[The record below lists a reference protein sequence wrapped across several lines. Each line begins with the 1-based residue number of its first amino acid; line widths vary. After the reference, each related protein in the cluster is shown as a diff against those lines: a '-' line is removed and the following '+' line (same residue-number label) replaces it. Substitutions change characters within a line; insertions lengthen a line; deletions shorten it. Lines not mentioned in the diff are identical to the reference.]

1 MIQLNTTAAIG
12 IEDESP
18 HRESLVE
25 WWFIQGTWRRL
36 HRGRNAVKDHKAQ
49 GDHSFMISFF
59 RLLLKSK
66 TAAVPEGSWL
76 LASLLAPGDPQAD
89 FTSMVDQPSL
99 DWFIQAARGLQR
111 TNADSRLIQAYLQEV
126 ADYGPPA
133 PIRLAERSPRL
144 TDTPLS
150 IRWNSFSLAQRNDH
164 FALAFAAPKKGNRC
178 RFRLESTAPR
188 LQLADEPM
196 GNGQPGKACNT
207 YPSLTLSGTVGDEP
221 VQGQAWL
228 DHQWGDLDWFR
239 FSSEKKRLLGWTW
252 IGISFNDGK
261 RLLVTLHHDA
271 HRRRTLSRHLVLL
284 QPGQPPRLVQ
294 HFTATPIRR
303 WKSER
308 SGITYPIA
316 WRLEIPELDAT
327 LDFQPLADD
336 QEIPVLGIPRA
347 VWEGAGTV
355 KGAFGRRPV
364 QGVGRLELWGY
375 GYIFDMERNLRRM
388 SARVA
393 TNIASYF
400 PKTLKGAHLRDYTSE
415 RRIVNQPG
423 AYSDML
429 SRPLWDLIDRSGKR
443 WRPIF
448 GLLLL
453 EALGI
458 APRPY
463 EQMISVVGELAH
475 TGSLIVDDIEDSS
488 RRRRGKP
495 SIHVRYGTDVAINA
509 ANTAYFLPFLIL
521 RRHPLLSPAQRLE
534 LYRILSEQYVRS
546 HLGQAMDIYWSRSLT
561 RKRLAEW
568 VADTHGPMILE
579 AYAHKTG
586 GIVEG
591 TAAAACVIAGS
602 SETTTRACM
611 KFARQFSIA
620 FQILDD
626 VTGFDTPGKLRKQR
640 GEDLAEGK
648 FTYVMLRALQALPR
662 ADRNRLALIFCSPR
676 VRHTANG
683 HREAIALLRRSGALQ
698 SCRQEANELFS
709 AGWAGLAAHVPP
721 SESRILLRALCEALL
736 GTSASPAV
744 HAGST
749 RPTQPG

>member
-1 MIQLNTTAAIG
+1 MIKLKTAATIG
-12 IEDESP
+12 VENESP

-36 HRGRNAVKDHKAQ
+36 HYGRNADKDKKPQ

-66 TAAVPEGSWL
+66 TATVPEGSWL
-76 LASLLAPGDPQAD
+76 IASILSPDGQQAN
-89 FTSMVDQPSL
+89 FTSMVDHPSL
-99 DWFIQAARGLQR
+99 DWFIQATQGLQR

-133 PIRLAERSPRL
+133 PIRLAKRSSRI
-144 TDTPLS
+144 TDTPLF
-150 IRWNSFSLAQRNDH
+150 IRWNSFSLAQRDDH
-164 FALAFAAPKKGNRC
+164 FALAFAAPKTGNSC
-178 RFRLESTAPR
+178 RFCLHPTAPR
-188 LQLADEPM
+188 LQLADEPTV
-196 GNGQPGKACNT
+196 NGQPGKACNT
-207 YPSLTLSGTVGDEP
+207 YPSLTLSGTVGGKP
-221 VQGQAWL
+221 VQGHAWL

-239 FSSEKKRLLGWTW
+239 SSGEKKRLLGWSW
-252 IGISFNDGK
+252 LGISFDDGK

-271 HRRRTLSRHLVLL
+271 QRRRTLSQHLVLL
-284 QPGQPPRLVQ
+284 QPGQPPRLMQ
-294 HFTATPIRR
+294 HFTATPTRR

-308 SGITYPIA
+308 SGITYPLA
-316 WRLEIPELDAT
+316 WRLEIPGLKAA
-327 LDFQPLADD
+327 LDFRPLADD
-336 QEIPVLGIPRA
+336 QEIPILGIPRA
-347 VWEGAGTV
+347 VWEGAGTI
-355 KGAFGRRPV
+355 KGTIGRRPV
-364 QGVGRLELWGY
+364 QGIGRLELWGY
-375 GYIFDMERNLRRM
+375 GYIFDLERNLKKM

-400 PKTLKGAHLRDYTSE
+400 PKTLKGAHLRNYTSE
-415 RRIVNQPG
+415 RRIMNKPG

-443 WRPIF
+443 WRPII

-463 EQMISVVGELAH
+463 EQMISVVGELPH

-488 RRRRGKP
+488 QQRRGQP
-495 SIHVRYGTDVAINA
+495 SIHLRYGTDVAINA

-521 RRHPLLSPAQRLE
+521 RRHPLLSSAQRLE

-546 HLGQAMDIYWSRSLT
+546 HLGQAMDIYWSRRLT

-568 VADTHGPMILE
+568 IADTHGPRILE

-586 GIVEG
+586 SIVEG

-602 SETTTRACM
+602 NEATTRACM
-611 KFARQFSIA
+611 NFARQFSIA

-626 VTGFDTPGKLRKQR
+626 ISGFETPRRLRKHR
-640 GEDLAEGK
+640 GEDLSEGK
-648 FTYVMLRALQALPR
+648 LTYVMLQALKALPR
-662 ADRNRLALIFCSPR
+662 TRRDRLGAIFCSQ
-676 VRHTANG
+676 
-683 HREAIALLRRSGALQ
+683 LLRRTAAGQREAMALFRKSGALQ
-698 SCRQEANELFS
+698 SCRNEAHGLFMKAWGEL
-709 AGWAGLAAHVPP
+709 ALHVPP
-721 SESRILLRALCEALL
+721 SEARIKLRALCEALL
-736 GTSASPAV
+736 DAGVSLSAQNIGAAPAKL
-744 HAGST
+744 S
-749 RPTQPG
+749 